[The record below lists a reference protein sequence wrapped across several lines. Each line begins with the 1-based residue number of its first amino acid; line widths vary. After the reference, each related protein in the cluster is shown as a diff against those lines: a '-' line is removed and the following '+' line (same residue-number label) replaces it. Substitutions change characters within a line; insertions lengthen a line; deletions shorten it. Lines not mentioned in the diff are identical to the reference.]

1 MPISKFQEHIQKNVE
16 SYSNLAIPTLN
27 SESIPNTSHGDDQ
40 TRPKRGRRRIHLD
53 QSSIIPSKPGTKSKR
68 QRIDKKYSK

>member
-1 MPISKFQEHIQKNVE
+1 MPISKFQEPIQKNVE
-16 SYSNLAIPTLN
+16 STLN
-27 SESIPNTSHGDDQ
+27 SECIPNTSHGDDQ